1 MQQSRSSEAKVRTRI
16 CVPLCAK
23 TFAELERLSSESV
36 AIADLIEL
44 RLDCLDEEQLAV
56 AQQCVIQLAAQ
67 LPVPLIIT
75 LRPAEQGGQREIP
88 FARRREYWDKL
99 RKPTTSWFDIEK
111 DLCESSFDMDWSRV
125 ICSHHDFSGV
135 PKNLDD
141 IYDEMAQTPAAILK
155 IAVRADDTVDCLP
168 LFKLLDRARNE
179 GRELIAVSMGDAG
192 VATRI
197 LGPSRG
203 SFLTY
208 GALKPARGTAPGQLT
223 AQQLKSVYRI
233 SEIDER
239 TRVYGLAG
247 SPVMHSISPDV
258 HNAAFEAE
266 KINGVYLP
274 FEVKNIRSFIERLV
288 HPASRELD
296 LRISGLSVT
305 APHKLE
311 VMQFLDWIDSR
322 ATDIGAV
329 NTVIVED
336 DQLRGY
342 NTDVDGFIEPL
353 LKAIELTANSKV
365 AVIGAG
371 GAANAAIWSLKEK
384 GAKVVLFARDPQKAR
399 LLAERFR
406 VSLERLDDAS
416 LASFDVVINATPLGS
431 SGKQVDQTPVT
442 AAQLRGVRL
451 AYDLVYNPIETRF
464 LREAASVGCQTLG
477 GLEMLVA
484 QAQLQFNLWTGQEAP
499 ASVMQSAAVQALE
512 VVQKQE
518 NNKK

>member
-1 MQQSRSSEAKVRTRI
+1 MQQSRSSEAKVHPRI

-36 AIADLIEL
+36 AIANLIEL
-44 RLDCLDEEQLAV
+44 RLDCLDEKELV
-56 AQQCVIQLAAQ
+56 IAQQRVIQLAAH

-75 LRPAEQGGQREIP
+75 LRPAEQGGQREID
-88 FARRREYWDKL
+88 FARRREFWEQL

-111 DLCESSFDMDWSRV
+111 DLCESSLEIDWSRV

-135 PKNLDD
+135 PNNLDD

-155 IAVRADDTVDCLP
+155 IAVRANDTVDCLP
-168 LFKLLDRARNE
+168 ILKLLDRARND
-179 GRELIAVSMGDAG
+179 GRELLAVSMGDAG

-208 GALKPARGTAPGQLT
+208 GALKPASGTAPGQLT
-223 AQQLKSVYRI
+223 AKQLKSVYRVPD
-233 SEIDER
+233 IDER
-239 TRVYGLAG
+239 TRVYGLVG
-247 SPVMHSISPDV
+247 SPVMHSISPDI
-258 HNAAFEAE
+258 HNSAFEAE

-296 LRISGLSVT
+296 LCISGLSVT

-311 VMQFLDWIDSR
+311 VMQFLNWIDPR

-329 NTVIVED
+329 NTVVVED
-336 DQLRGY
+336 DRLRGY

-371 GAANAAIWSLKEK
+371 GAANGAIWSLREK

-399 LLAERFR
+399 PLAEKFE
-406 VSLERLDDAS
+406 VPLERLDVGS
-416 LASFDVVINATPLGS
+416 FASFDVVINATPLGS
-431 SGKQVDQTPVT
+431 FGKQVDETPAT
-442 AAQLRGVRL
+442 AVQLRGVRL
-451 AYDLVYNPIETRF
+451 AYDLVYNPIETPF
-464 LREAASVGCQTLG
+464 LREAASVGCKTLG

-484 QAQLQFNLWTGQEAP
+484 QAQLQFKLWTGKEAP
-499 ASVMQSAAVQALE
+499 RSLMHAAALQAL
-512 VVQKQE
+512 KSII
-518 NNKK
+518 